1 MKTFAVLTSIALLS
15 VLGCNRD
22 DRRADERSSVPPPVG
37 SPATPGMATA
47 PSAVPAMS
55 EADRALALRVE
66 ETLRQ
71 DTTLASAARN
81 IQVHVNG
88 GEVTLRGSVSN
99 QQEKTNLGSKAQQVM
114 GVTRVNNQL
123 DVKSAS
129 R

>member
-1 MKTFAVLTSIALLS
+1 MKTFAVLTSIAFLC

-22 DRRADERSSVPPPVG
+22 NRRADERTAVPPSVGVPGGVPV
-37 SPATPGMATA
+37 
-47 PSAVPAMS
+47 MS
-55 EADRALALRVE
+55 EADRTLAQRVE
-66 ETLRQ
+66 AALRQ

-81 IQVHVNG
+81 IQVSATS

-99 QQEKTNLGSKAQQVM
+99 QQEKTDLGSKAQQVT

-123 DVKSAS
+123 VVTSAS